1 MSHIK
6 QNLNNTAKTTVTN
19 FAGPRLAEISE
30 VDHENYTCKCV
41 GLTKTGEKTDVVYPA
56 VPIPKFWASS
66 TGGIFMAPSPETTV
80 LLNFLDN
87 DTNYPVIASI
97 IGSDHSEESKE
108 DTLIITY
115 GDTKLIIEDKKISIS
130 ADEETQLILEDKKI
144 SISTDGETQLV
155 LEDKKISISAGGVN
169 LGDLLKEMA
178 DKIADL
184 KTTITTPL
192 TSIVAGGVCAPG
204 GPIAGGTGI
213 ISSGSIP
220 LDPGQKIEWKT
231 LKSQKIEKLFK

>member
-66 TGGIFMAPSPETTV
+66 TGGIFMVPSPETTV

-108 DTLIITY
+108 DTLIITC
-115 GDTKLIIEDKKISIS
+115 GDTKLIIDDRIF
-130 ADEETQLILEDKKI
+130 L
-144 SISTDGETQLV
+144 
-155 LEDKKISISAGGVN
+155 SAGGKNV
-169 LGDLLKEMA
+169 GQLLTDMA
-178 DKIADL
+178 DNISKL
-184 KTTITTPL
+184 KTTIVTPL
-192 TSIVAGGVCAPG
+192 NGKCASGAVVIESGDFPLKDPTNYWTSTLPTEIE
-204 GPIAGGTGI
+204 T
-213 ISSGSIP
+213 
-220 LDPGQKIEWKT
+220 LFHTDDP
-231 LKSQKIEKLFK
+231 S

>member
-66 TGGIFMAPSPETTV
+66 TGGIFMVPSPETTV

-108 DTLIITY
+108 DTLIITC

-130 ADEETQLILEDKKI
+130 TITDNKESKLIIDKKI
-144 SISTDGETQLV
+144 FL
-155 LEDKKISISAGGVN
+155 SADGVN
-169 LGDLLKEMA
+169 VGKLLTDMA
-178 DKIADL
+178 DKIANL
-184 KTTITTPL
+184 KTTIVTPL
-192 TSIVAGGVCAPG
+192 NGKCTSGAVVIE
-204 GPIAGGTGI
+204 
-213 ISSGSIP
+213 SGDFP
-220 LDPGQKIEWKT
+220 LKDPTNYWTSTLPTEIET
-231 LKSQKIEKLFK
+231 LFHTDDPS